1 MELRKKKIREAMFY
15 ICLNGLSHPNNPD
28 APMFPS
34 PTPLTFK
41 SMVPVLFSPNLC
53 IRLDPLALHN
63 RIFLCHSTHYH
74 FYPDPPFI
82 PSTVSAKCQI
92 GGPVIGSSSLIK
104 NLLVKDGYRNLQS
117 YETSRQD
124 YNILSNQYYGISK
137 SLIVFSYTSG
147 PVQNVLKFGTIS
159 KPFQLLIL
167 H

>member
-15 ICLNGLSHPNNPD
+15 ICLNGLSHPD

-34 PTPLTFK
+34 QPLIFQ
-41 SMVPVLFSPNLC
+41 SMVPVPHCHVC

-104 NLLVKDGYRNLQS
+104 NLLVKDGYRNL
-117 YETSRQD
+117 
-124 YNILSNQYYGISK
+124 
-137 SLIVFSYTSG
+137 
-147 PVQNVLKFGTIS
+147 
-159 KPFQLLIL
+159 
-167 H
+167 